1 MNLKMVNIVSLSIK
15 GELLAF
21 IFLFF
26 FYGHSQNRNSDEI
39 RKLNQQAIEFANKK
53 NYEEARNLYN
63 EILKLDPENR
73 QAILHLMIVY
83 EYEGKYQELSK
94 FSKYE
99 DLFTGQKLE
108 FRFIF
113 YMTLASIYE
122 ANETQMNYYFDRYRA
137 FLTQINNLEE
147 ISLMDTHSLAAVYYR
162 KKEYENALYFVEG
175 FLKDFPNVK
184 DVTDIKSIQFKTLYD
199 MGKPDVAY
207 QRIQEFLSNDT
218 YDKKKGVTLALEVL
232 DFLQNRND
240 CSLIRKVST
249 DILSDRFKDLLT
261 ESDRSKF
268 RFLNSY
274 YCGIVNEEM
283 FHELQKINPNVL
295 EPLYKHRYYE
305 AMLYFYNK
313 NQNESKFND
322 LIVKAKKDFPKH
334 YIYEFLHA
342 NYYISRGENDKA
354 KEFIKRCYT
363 LSDVDSKIYNY
374 EESISL
380 LIQFFKQY
388 YGEDDL
394 VNTIKSIQGAK
405 PIHLYS
411 TAFLLQDYKLQNLFF
426 DLSIQNLSDKPKIQ
440 AQIKLMQSIMNL
452 NVDFSNSVD
461 FIEQAQSIYPSNYY
475 QLVYL
480 FYGIV
485 YNSLV
490 QKSISSDATEMK
502 NLVNQTSEGPK
513 AILDFFNVFAHYH
526 SGEIDKACQFI
537 KQLKIENSNNEID
550 VSQFCTKEYSIQS
563 HLQSGVNLILPTLY
577 PKALF
582 EVE

>member
-108 FRFIF
+108 FRFVF

-175 FLKDFPNVK
+175 LLKDFPNVK

-207 QRIQEFLSNDT
+207 QKIQEFLSNDT

-490 QKSISSDATEMK
+490 QKSISSDATKMK

-582 EVE
+582 EIE